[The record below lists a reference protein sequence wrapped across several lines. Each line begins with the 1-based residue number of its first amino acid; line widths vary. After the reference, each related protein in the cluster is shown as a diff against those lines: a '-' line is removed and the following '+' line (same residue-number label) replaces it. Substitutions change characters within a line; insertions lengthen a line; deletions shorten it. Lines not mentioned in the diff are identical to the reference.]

1 LAKSGRPYSARGGGG
16 PPRVTPS
23 RGDDTVMKVKI
34 FAAEFTKC
42 SGQTISWKAKAE
54 RGTMTKKAHHFF
66 EEKI

>member
-1 LAKSGRPYSARGGGG
+1 M
-16 PPRVTPS
+16 TPS